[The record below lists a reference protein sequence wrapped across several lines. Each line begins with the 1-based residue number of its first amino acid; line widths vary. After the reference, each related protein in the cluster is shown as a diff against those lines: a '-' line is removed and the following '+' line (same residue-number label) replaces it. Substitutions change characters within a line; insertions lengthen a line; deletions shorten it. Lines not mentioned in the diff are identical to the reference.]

1 MKFEG
6 FVSSCGSERN
16 LTVATSGIYKSQI
29 SNQSGGAMKKG
40 LIVIIVLVILGVI
53 IYSVFKNTYN
63 KFVSLDEN
71 VNQKWSQV
79 ENVYQRRA
87 DLIPNLVEVVKG
99 YASHERET
107 LEAVVNARAKVG
119 GQVTIGSDIL
129 NNPEAFTQ
137 FQQAQGALTSAL
149 QRLMVVVE
157 RYPELKADQRFADL
171 QTQLEG
177 TENRITVERG
187 RFNESVQEYNT
198 TVRVFPANI
207 MAGIFGFSQKPY
219 FKAEVGSDKVPQVKF

>member
-1 MKFEG
+1 
-6 FVSSCGSERN
+6 
-16 LTVATSGIYKSQI
+16 
-29 SNQSGGAMKKG
+29 MKKG
-40 LIVIIVLVILGVI
+40 WIILAVVVVLIII
-53 IYSVFKNTYN
+53 IYSTFKGTYN
-63 KFVSLDEN
+63 NFVALEEG

-107 LEAVVNARAKVG
+107 LEAVTNARAKMG
-119 GQVTIGSDIL
+119 GQINLGPEVL
-129 NNPEAFTQ
+129 NDPNAFAK

-157 RYPELKADQRFADL
+157 RYPDLKADQRFADL

-177 TENRITVERG
+177 TENRISVERG
-187 RFNESVQEYNT
+187 RFNEAVQQYNT
-198 TVRVFPANI
+198 AIRVFPSNLL
-207 MAGIFGFSQKPY
+207 AGMFGFQQKAY
-219 FKAEVGSDKVPQVKF
+219 FQAETGSEKAPQVKF

>member
-1 MKFEG
+1 
-6 FVSSCGSERN
+6 
-16 LTVATSGIYKSQI
+16 
-29 SNQSGGAMKKG
+29 MKKG
-40 LIVIIVLVILGVI
+40 LIIVLILVFVLLIIGLI
-53 IYSVFKNTYN
+53 IYSVVKNNYN
-63 KFVSLDEN
+63 NFVILEEG

-87 DLIPNLVEVVKG
+87 DLIPNLVETVKG

-107 LEAVVNARAKVG
+107 LEAVTNARAKVG
-119 GQVTIGSDIL
+119 GQINVGSDIL
-129 NNPEAFTQ
+129 NNPEAFAR
-137 FQQAQGALTSAL
+137 FQQAQGSLTAAL

-187 RFNESVQEYNT
+187 RFNEAVQQYNT
-198 TVRVFPANI
+198 AIRVFPANLF
-207 MAGIFGFSQKPY
+207 AGFFGFRQKVY
-219 FKAEVGSDKVPQVKF
+219 FKAEAGSEKAPEVKF